1 MKDNNFL
8 LINVSFFYLFSKHYQ
23 VHYVD
28 SVNFVNSDG
37 NRHFSS
43 CFWAND
49 ESPCSSTAKHHALFL
64 DVPATLAEKDQGKL
78 CQSGDGCSIGLLD
91 GFPSFDSA
99 NEMFNDMHINTSHS
113 GDISPGISGDTSPP
127 ILEVIP
133 PDCSTGINN
142 AMSFAS
148 PETISAFGNIY
159 STYFYISF

>member
-49 ESPCSSTAKHHALFL
+49 ESPCSSQNIEDLFF
-64 DVPATLAEKDQGKL
+64 
-78 CQSGDGCSIGLLD
+78 SS
-91 GFPSFDSA
+91 
-99 NEMFNDMHINTSHS
+99 
-113 GDISPGISGDTSPP
+113 
-127 ILEVIP
+127 
-133 PDCSTGINN
+133 
-142 AMSFAS
+142 
-148 PETISAFGNIY
+148 
-159 STYFYISF
+159 